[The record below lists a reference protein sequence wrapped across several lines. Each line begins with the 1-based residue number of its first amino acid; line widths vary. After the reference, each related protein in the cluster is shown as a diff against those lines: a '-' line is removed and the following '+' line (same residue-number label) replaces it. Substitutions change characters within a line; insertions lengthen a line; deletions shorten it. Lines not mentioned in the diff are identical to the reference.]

1 MADGIERTKCVVVLV
16 NQNYMEKVGKGD
28 AKDNCCFEFQ
38 YAHRIF
44 GSEKIIP
51 LVVESRMQNPATWRV
66 VLGGAIGSNYYI
78 DMTGHARA
86 EVFDAKCE
94 ELLTKIERITGIDI
108 RPRNPS
114 QQLEKKRDAVEIA
127 KDAGKRSSIS
137 PLSNAKVTVER

>member
-1 MADGIERTKCVVVLV
+1 MASCPR
-16 NQNYMEKVGKGD
+16 
-28 AKDNCCFEFQ
+28 
-38 YAHRIF
+38 
-44 GSEKIIP
+44 
-51 LVVESRMQNPATWRV
+51 
-66 VLGGAIGSNYYI
+66 GGAIGSNYYI

-137 PLSNAKVTVER
+137 PLSNAKVTV